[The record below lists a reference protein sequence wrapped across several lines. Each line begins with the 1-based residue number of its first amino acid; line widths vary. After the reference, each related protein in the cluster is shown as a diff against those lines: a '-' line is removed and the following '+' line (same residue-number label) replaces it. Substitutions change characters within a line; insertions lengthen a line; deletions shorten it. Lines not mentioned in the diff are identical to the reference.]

1 MQGEIGR
8 SALFTRRAVLV
19 GGLQALLIA
28 GLAGRLY
35 QLQIVD
41 SERYAMLADENRIDT
56 HLLPP
61 SRGRIFDRFGQL
73 LAGNRLNYRLML
85 IPEATP
91 DLDVALTRVAALMPL
106 DAHERDRIEREVR
119 RKRSFVPV
127 MVREHLTWKEVSR
140 IEVNVPDLPGAMIEV
155 GRSRRYAFGPDTAH
169 VVGYIGAVGEA
180 EMEDDPMLALPGV
193 RVGKSGAEKV
203 LEKSLRGKAGTRQVE
218 VNAYGRIVRELAR
231 QDGQPGDDHMLTID
245 LGLQQYAMA
254 RFGDESGSAIVIDV
268 HSGEILALASIPSY
282 DPNAFATGLSRR
294 EWSALI
300 SHPRL
305 PLNNKSIAGQYPPGS
320 TFKMIVAL
328 AALESGAVGP
338 EQRFFCPGFLE
349 LGNHRF
355 RCWRRGGHGS
365 VTMVRGIA
373 ESCDVYFYEVAK
385 RVGIDRIGAMAVQF
399 GLGEKLDIELPGEQP
414 GLVPTREWK
423 RAARGTRWHVGET
436 LVVGIGQGYMLT
448 TPLQL
453 AVMVARIA
461 NGGIAVAPRIMRGVV
476 RGGRPIAPRR
486 EAFPSLAISPAHF
499 DVVHESMRRVVNEPE
514 GTAYRARIDEPAF
527 AMCGKTGTA
536 QVRRISERERRT
548 RVLKNEERPWEE
560 RDHALFVA
568 YAPVERPRY
577 GVAVIV
583 EHGGSGSAI
592 AAPIARDIM
601 REVQH
606 RDPSGRGDA
615 PLRPDP
621 ATA

>member
-1 MQGEIGR
+1 MQGEIRR
-8 SALFTRRAVLV
+8 SALFTRRAFFV
-19 GGLQALLIA
+19 GGLQTLLIA

-41 SERYAMLADENRIDT
+41 SERYTMLADENRIDT

-61 SRGRIFDRFGQL
+61 PRGRIFDRSGQL
-73 LAGNRLNYRLML
+73 LAGNHLNYRLML
-85 IPEATP
+85 IPEAVP
-91 DLDVALTRVAALMPL
+91 DLDVALARVAALVPL
-106 DAHERDRIEREVR
+106 DAHERERIEREVR
-119 RKRSFVPV
+119 RKRRFVPV
-127 MVREHLTWKEVSR
+127 MVREQLTWKEVSR
-140 IEVNVPDLPGAMIEV
+140 IEVNAPDLPGVMIEV
-155 GRSRRYAFGPDTAH
+155 GRSRRYAFGPDAAH

-180 EMEDDPMLALPGV
+180 EMEDDPMLALPGT

-218 VNAYGRIVRELAR
+218 VNAHGRIVRELAR
-231 QDGQPGDDHMLTID
+231 QDGRPGDDHMLTID

-254 RFGDESGSAIVIDV
+254 RFGAESGSAVVIDV
-268 HSGEILALASIPSY
+268 HSGEVLALASIPSY

-294 EWSALI
+294 EWSALL

-338 EQRFFCPGFLE
+338 EQRFHCPGFLE
-349 LGNHRF
+349 VGNHPF

-365 VTMVRGIA
+365 VAMVRGIV
-373 ESCDVYFYEVAK
+373 ESCDVYFYEVAR
-385 RVGIDRIGAMAVQF
+385 RVGIDRIGAMAVRF
-399 GLGEKLDIELPGEQP
+399 GLGGTLDIELPGERP
-414 GLVPTREWK
+414 GLVPTQEWK
-423 RAARGTRWHVGET
+423 RAARGAPWYVGDT
-436 LVVGIGQGYMLT
+436 LAVGIGQGYMLT

-461 NGGIAVAPRIMRGVV
+461 NGGFAVAPRIVRGVV
-476 RGGRPIAPRR
+476 RDGRPIVQRR
-486 EAFPSLAISPAHF
+486 AAFPSLALSPAHF
-499 DVVHESMRRVVNEPE
+499 DIVRESMRRVVNEPG
-514 GTAYRARIDEPAF
+514 GTAYRARIDKPAF
-527 AMCGKTGTA
+527 AMSGKTGTA

-577 GVAVIV
+577 GAAVIV
-583 EHGGSGSAI
+583 EHGGSGSAV

-601 REVQH
+601 REVQR
-606 RDPSGRGDA
+606 RDPSGRDA
-615 PLRPDP
+615 APARADP
-621 ATA
+621 AAG